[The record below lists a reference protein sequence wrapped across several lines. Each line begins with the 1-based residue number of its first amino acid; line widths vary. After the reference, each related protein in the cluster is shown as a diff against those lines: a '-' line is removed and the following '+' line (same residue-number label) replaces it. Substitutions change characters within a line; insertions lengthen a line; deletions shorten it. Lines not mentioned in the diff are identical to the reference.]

1 MHTYKYTHKIL
12 ISILKP
18 FSFKMSYQKI
28 IYKIHRCELEAGKK
42 NLLVDETKDS
52 MPDSSFNLFVACNKS
67 SHEEEAFNQK
77 STQNAKPVKDKR
89 ICLFRCRE
97 EHKASHC
104 DTITKHEKRFYLW
117 VNLALS

>member
-1 MHTYKYTHKIL
+1 
-12 ISILKP
+12 
-18 FSFKMSYQKI
+18 MSYPKI
-28 IYKIHRCELEAGKK
+28 IYKIQRCELEARKK
-42 NLLVDETKDS
+42 ILLVDETKDS

-77 STQNAKPVKDKR
+77 STQNAKPIKDKR
-89 ICLFRCRE
+89 ICLFHCRE

-117 VNLALS
+117 VTLALS